1 MHSRGPHGASPI
13 LSSTWSISHLSA
25 IHTTSNKTRQ
35 RILQPSMGLF
45 FLARNTKNIM
55 HIIWAAPPSHYPR
68 EKDSHASGTWSHTT
82 STNTSSPWL
91 SCLKIA
97 MICNWRTASQLVS
110 WPPWLWL
117 PFSAC
122 FWHSHST
129 GWGFFGFFSF
139 LPPLALCLS
148 KFLSSSLP
156 INTKHWWEQAEG
168 GHWALG
174 CFTARSLLR
183 RGHMQTPPAWNGVG

>member
-82 STNTSSPWL
+82 SINTSSPWL

-139 LPPLALCLS
+139 LPLLLCACPNSCLPLCPLTRSIDES
-148 KFLSSSLP
+148 KRKEVTEHLAASP
-156 INTKHWWEQAEG
+156 HGHCCAEG
-168 GHWALG
+168 TCKHLQHGTG
-174 CFTARSLLR
+174 
-183 RGHMQTPPAWNGVG
+183 